1 VSGKLVDLSVGSVET
16 GYVDERRKM
25 GVGDWIN
32 VAFSLSI
39 GILLGAAIFG
49 LVQLVADGFWVTALV
64 AILISAGL
72 FLLMEVSDKILDR
85 LFTIG
90 VKPASVKYPQG
101 RKPLLRS
108 LSLPGGFVLG
118 LLMAMLGLDAWLL

>member
-1 VSGKLVDLSVGSVET
+1 MQA
-16 GYVDERRKM
+16 R
-25 GVGDWIN
+25 DWFNAVIN
-32 VAFSLSI
+32 LAI
-39 GILLGAAIFG
+39 GILLGSAIFG
-49 LVQLVADGFWVTALV
+49 LVQLMAAGFWVTALV

-72 FLLMEVSDKILDR
+72 FLFMELSDRILDR

-90 VKPASVKYPQG
+90 VKPSRVQYPQE

-118 LLMAMLGLDAWLL
+118 VLLATLGLDAGLL